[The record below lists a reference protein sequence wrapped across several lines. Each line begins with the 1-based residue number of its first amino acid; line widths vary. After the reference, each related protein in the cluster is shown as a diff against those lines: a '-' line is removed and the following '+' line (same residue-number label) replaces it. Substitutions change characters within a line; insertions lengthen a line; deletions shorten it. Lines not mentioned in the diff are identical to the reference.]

1 MRFVICKT
9 QPIRMEM
16 NMQDHDY
23 QPDAKLDAM
32 LDDLLSADRVDG
44 GIPSGLDARIVAA
57 LPLHTLQGKR
67 EVKVEPAV
75 KVEHA
80 VIGRIGF
87 FSSVAVR
94 RFAAAVL
101 VVMGIGAMIL
111 GLGALQNSKLAS
123 DLEIKRIAAEKAA
136 QQLAMAKLT
145 SDIEQAPLTFAAARE
160 LHNTTFSTTES
171 SLDRSID
178 SLKSRTDHASL
189 TAAVDSWSS
198 VAQSL
203 EAELDALEADGSQ
216 G

>member
-1 MRFVICKT
+1 
-9 QPIRMEM
+9 MEM
-16 NMQDHDY
+16 NMHDHDY
-23 QPDAKLDAM
+23 QTDAKLDAM

-67 EVKVEPAV
+67 EVKVEP
-75 KVEHA
+75 A